1 MSNWDEAALGQLVSE
16 GGGEIKTGPFGSQ
29 LHEAD
34 YVDDPTAIPVV
45 MPTDMSSGR
54 INYSTVAR
62 IDEDKAAELK
72 QHLVKK
78 GDVLLPRRGDLGRHV
93 LIRDSDVGAF
103 CGTGSLRIRLGSSR
117 LLPEFL
123 AYFFSTGLGRQQLE
137 AKASGVTMPNISTS
151 SVREVSVR
159 FPEPDLQLAIV
170 SVISA
175 YEELIQHNMRRIEIL
190 EAMAQ
195 VAFQEWFVHFRGEL
209 TLVNSEIGHIPDGWR
224 VGLLSELVDVD
235 PSTPRASK
243 DENSFVPMSSLVAH
257 SMLVSEI
264 QRRTADAGLS
274 RFINGDTLFPGI
286 NPSLQNG
293 KTAFVGFLNKS
304 EVGLGSTE
312 FIVLRS
318 KQDAPEWVY
327 CLARTNRLREAAIK
341 SMTGAS
347 GRQRVKKDTLRN
359 FVLPIP
365 PDSIIKNFSD
375 LFAPSFR
382 FVENLRRQNEAL
394 RTARDVLLP
403 RLVSGEVDL
412 SHLDIDTSWLAA

>member
-1 MSNWDEAALGQLVSE
+1 MQLKDVCSLIVDSEHKTAPTSVDGSHPMVRTPNIGRGRLLLRDARLVNDLVYREWTRRATPVEGDLILAREAPVGNVAVVPSGLTPILGQRTVLLRPDKTKVDARYLQYLLL
-16 GGGEIKTGPFGSQ
+16 GEEIQGRMAG
-29 LHEAD
+29 L
-34 YVDDPTAIPVV
+34 
-45 MPTDMSSGR
+45 SSGA
-54 INYSTVAR
+54 TVAHLNMADIR
-62 IDEDKAAELK
+62 TLELPE
-72 QHLVKK
+72 
-78 GDVLLPRRGDLGRHV
+78 LPRLPV
-93 LIRDSDVGAF
+93 QQKMGAF
-103 CGTGSLRIRLGSSR
+103 
-117 LLPEFL
+117 L
-123 AYFFSTGLGRQQLE
+123 A
-137 AKASGVTMPNISTS
+137 
-151 SVREVSVR
+151 
-159 FPEPDLQLAIV
+159 
-170 SVISA
+170 A
-175 YEELIQHNMRRIEIL
+175 YDELIETNLRRIEIL

-243 DENSFVPMSSLVAH
+243 DENPFVPMSSLVAH

-264 QRRTADAGLS
+264 QRRTADSGLS